1 MTIYRNRSLMQT
13 ISLKGSD
20 CSWRS
25 VMVDLGMIW
34 QPNFYLKCFFSMGG
48 IEVQNAAVRRTK
60 NEKEMQV

>member
-20 CSWRS
+20 RSWRS
-25 VMVDLGMIW
+25 VTVDLGMIW
-34 QPNFYLKCFFSMGG
+34 QPNFYLKWFFSMGG